1 MAARYSWKGFLKL
14 SLVSCPVHLAPATSS
29 RDRVSFHLL
38 NPKTNNRIETRT
50 VDPETEEEI
59 PRGELVRGYEFEKGR
74 YVIVSQDELDEI
86 QIESSQT
93 IDLVRFVKREE
104 VDPVYVNAAYYLGP
118 DGKIAD
124 ETFRVLRE
132 AMAETG
138 TAGIGRVVLSQR
150 EHAVLVEPHEDGMLM
165 LTLRAA
171 EEVRRAAE
179 YFEDV
184 GNGKLDKDMVAMAKH
199 IIAQKSGRFE
209 PEALTGD
216 RYQEALRQLVAQKIK
231 GEKPVI
237 PHAAERPSNVVNLM
251 DALRKSMAE
260 EGGEAPK
267 SRGRAAPR
275 KAAPERG
282 ERAYA
287 GRKPKKRRAS

>member
-29 RDRVSFHLL
+29 RERVSFHLL
-38 NPKTNNRIETRT
+38 NPKTNNRIQSRT
-50 VDPETEEEI
+50 VDPETDEEI

-74 YVIVSQDELDEI
+74 YVIVSPEELEELE
-86 QIESSQT
+86 IESSKT
-93 IDLVRFVKREE
+93 IDLTRFVKREE
-104 VDPVYVNAAYYLGP
+104 VGPVYANAAYYLGP

-124 ETFRVLRE
+124 ETFRVLRD

-138 TAGIGRVVLSQR
+138 KAGIGRVVLSQR
-150 EHAVLVEPHEDGMLM
+150 EHPVLVEPYEDGMLM

-171 EEVRRAAE
+171 EEVRAASE
-179 YFEDV
+179 YFEDI
-184 GNGKLDKDMVAMAKH
+184 GKGKLDTDMVAMAKH
-199 IIAQKSGRFE
+199 IIAQKSGRFD
-209 PEALTGD
+209 PEELTGD
-216 RYQEALRQLVAQKIK
+216 RYQEALRELVARKIK

-237 PHAAERPSNVVNLM
+237 PRAAEAPSNVVNLM
-251 DALRKSMAE
+251 DALRKSMAA
-260 EGGEAPK
+260 EGGGAPQRT
-267 SRGRAAPR
+267 SGRSAAR
-275 KAAPERG
+275 KTAP